1 MVLVVISRR
10 CKHERVVYLTDY
22 IERFGDDY
30 PAKRRVACGYRLPSV
45 TRRIKASLRR
55 SG

>member
-30 PAKRRVACGYRLPSV
+30 PPIALREHLRCGGRGMPNLHESA
-45 TRRIKASLRR
+45 R
-55 SG
+55 